1 MSPEIMD
8 NKRYNSKT
16 DIWSLGCI
24 LYEIMCLRLPF
35 EGNCMQELSKNIQ
48 TGNGGVICSS
58 LHFSQPLQDL
68 VRDMLLR
75 NSTLRPGI
83 NAILSRPVVKAC
95 ISTFLDASVKCK
107 EFSHTVI
114 HGMNILSVEPSV
126 SKLSGLSGRR
136 DTENYSDETK
146 RGSGKGME
154 EIRVEQGDSR
164 ERGLREQEKQEVQ
177 KMIKNR
183 DEAKSPLGPQDRRA
197 PSAFK
202 YDQAVVRV
210 KQPLQQDPNADVA
223 KKERPG
229 YSGEEILLRAR
240 KAEVKAENEEA
251 FALASRQALERKRA
265 YEKEAIRLMRR
276 GDGQEK
282 ERKQSPMRVERVEN
296 VAKEKGKENSSI
308 DLPIVDEKISASI
321 RFEKERMDR
330 QRKLVKKA
338 DANAKIVFQ
347 RQQDMLYQ
355 APPRAPQQSPSP
367 SPSPTPRPSPSLSP
381 TPPVPSQEI
390 VNGGRAEMKVLPRK
404 VSHVSPVRDSYKPST
419 AAAGAD
425 IEMKSSS
432 VETADILQINMPS
445 RKVAQN
451 HESQIQDPKNMVW
464 KEEFRGIADGH
475 HVPGKQAVV
484 SEDETVE
491 AGECDDVVSPF
502 IFSGHA
508 MPWRHEDPT
517 QPWGNILEGEAPS
530 EACVAAAVEYSELFS
545 QMQDILE
552 HSSAPRPQ
560 GKNSSKKDQ
569 NKQAD
574 QGPSRHQLYDCDG
587 GESDDT
593 FGDED
598 EGCYDDANGQ
608 I

>member
-1 MSPEIMD
+1 
-8 NKRYNSKT
+8 
-16 DIWSLGCI
+16 
-24 LYEIMCLRLPF
+24 
-35 EGNCMQELSKNIQ
+35 MQELSKNVQ

-83 NAILSRPVVKAC
+83 NAILGRPVVKAC

-146 RGSGKGME
+146 RGSGKGVE

-177 KMIKNR
+177 KMIKKR
-183 DEAKSPLGPQDRRA
+183 DEANSPLGPQDRRA

-210 KQPLQQDPNADVA
+210 KQPLQQDPNPDVA
-223 KKERPG
+223 RKERPG
-229 YSGEEILLRAR
+229 YSREEILLRAR
-240 KAEVKAENEEA
+240 KAEIKAENEEA
-251 FALASRQALERKRA
+251 FAMASRQALERKRA

-296 VAKEKGKENSSI
+296 VAKEKGKEKNAQSREKNSSI
-308 DLPIVDEKISASI
+308 ELRVVDEKISASI
-321 RFEKERMDR
+321 RDAEEMRKLAAQRDMKAKQNLLRFEKERMDR

-355 APPRAPQQSPSP
+355 APPRAPQH

-381 TPPVPSQEI
+381 IPPVPSLGMA
-390 VNGGRAEMKVLPRK
+390 NGGRAEMKEPPRK
-404 VSHVSPVRDSYKPST
+404 VSHVSPVRDSHKPSRS
-419 AAAGAD
+419 AAGAGACAD

-432 VETADILQINMPS
+432 VETADILQVNMPS
-445 RKVAQN
+445 RTAAQN
-451 HESQIQDPKNMVW
+451 LESQIQDPKNMVW
-464 KEEFRGIADGH
+464 KEEFRGIAGGH
-475 HVPGKQAVV
+475 HVPTKQ
-484 SEDETVE
+484 SGTCEDETVE
-491 AGECDDVVSPF
+491 AGECEDVVSPF

-517 QPWGNILEGEAPS
+517 QPWGNVLEGEAPS
-530 EACVAAAVEYSELFS
+530 VACVAAAVEYSELFS

-552 HSSAPRPQ
+552 HSSSPRPQ
-560 GKNSSKKDQ
+560 GKKASKRDQ

>member
-1 MSPEIMD
+1 
-8 NKRYNSKT
+8 
-16 DIWSLGCI
+16 
-24 LYEIMCLRLPF
+24 
-35 EGNCMQELSKNIQ
+35 MQELSKNVQ

-68 VRDMLLR
+68 VGDMLLR

-146 RGSGKGME
+146 RGSGKGIE

-177 KMIKNR
+177 KMIKKRN
-183 DEAKSPLGPQDRRA
+183 EANSPLGPQDRRA

-210 KQPLQQDPNADVA
+210 KQPIQQDPNAEVG

-229 YSGEEILLRAR
+229 YSREEILLRAR
-240 KAEVKAENEEA
+240 KAEIKVENEET

-265 YEKEAIRLMRR
+265 YEREAIRLMRR

-282 ERKQSPMRVERVEN
+282 DRKQSPMRVERVEN
-296 VAKEKGKENSSI
+296 VAKEKGKEKNVQSREKNSSI
-308 DLPIVDEKISASI
+308 DLPVVDEKISASI
-321 RFEKERMDR
+321 RDAEEMRKLAAHRDMKAKQNLLRFEKERMDR
-330 QRKLVKKA
+330 HRKIVKKA

-347 RQQDMLYQ
+347 WQQDMLYQ
-355 APPRAPQQSPSP
+355 SPPRAPQQSR
-367 SPSPTPRPSPSLSP
+367 SPTPRPSPSLSP
-381 TPPVPSQEI
+381 TPPVP
-390 VNGGRAEMKVLPRK
+390 RAEMKELPRK
-404 VSHVSPVRDSYKPST
+404 VSHVSPVRDSYKPSI
-419 AAAGAD
+419 AAGAGAD

-432 VETADILQINMPS
+432 VETADILQINNPP
-445 RKVAQN
+445 RKAPQN
-451 HESQIQDPKNMVW
+451 QESQIQDPKNMVW
-464 KEEFRGIADGH
+464 KEEFRGIAGGH
-475 HVPGKQAVV
+475 HVPGKHAGIG
-484 SEDETVE
+484 EDETVE

-517 QPWGNILEGEAPS
+517 QPWGNVLEGEAPS
-530 EACVAAAVEYSELFS
+530 QACVAAAVEYSELFS

-560 GKNSSKKDQ
+560 GKKSSKKDQ

-574 QGPSRHQLYDCDG
+574 QGSSRHQLYDCDG

>member
-1 MSPEIMD
+1 
-8 NKRYNSKT
+8 
-16 DIWSLGCI
+16 
-24 LYEIMCLRLPF
+24 
-35 EGNCMQELSKNIQ
+35 MQELAQNVQ

-58 LHFSQPLQDL
+58 LHFSQSLEDL

-83 NAILSRPVVKAC
+83 NAILGRPVVKAC

-114 HGMNILSVEPSV
+114 HGMNILSVEHSV

-136 DTENYSDETK
+136 NTENYSDAIK
-146 RGSGKGME
+146 RGSGKGIE
-154 EIRVEQGDSR
+154 EKRAEQGDSR

-177 KMIKNR
+177 KMIKKR
-183 DEAKSPLGPQDRRA
+183 DEANSPSGPQDRRP

-210 KQPLQQDPNADVA
+210 KQPFQKDPNPDVGR
-223 KKERPG
+223 KERPG
-229 YSGEEILLRAR
+229 YSREEILLRAR
-240 KAEVKAENEEA
+240 KAEIKVENEEA

-282 ERKQSPMRVERVEN
+282 ERKKSPMRVERVEN
-296 VAKEKGKENSSI
+296 IVKEKEKGKEKNALSREKNSSI
-308 DLPIVDEKISASI
+308 DLPVVDEKISASI
-321 RFEKERMDR
+321 RDAEEVRKLAAQRDIIVKQNLLRFEKERMDR
-330 QRKLVKKA
+330 QRKFVKKA
-338 DANAKIVFQ
+338 DACAKIVSQ

-355 APPRAPQQSPSP
+355 APPRAPQHPPSP
-367 SPSPTPRPSPSLSP
+367 CPSPRPSPSLSP
-381 TPPVPSQEI
+381 TPPVPSLEM
-390 VNGGRAEMKVLPRK
+390 VNGGRAEMKDLPRK
-404 VSHVSPVRDSYKPST
+404 VSHGSPVRDSYKPSI

-425 IEMKSSS
+425 IEMKSSC
-432 VETADILQINMPS
+432 VETADILQINIPS
-445 RKVAQN
+445 RNGAQ
-451 HESQIQDPKNMVW
+451 ESQIQDPKNMVW
-464 KEEFRGIADGH
+464 KEEFRGMAGGH
-475 HVPGKQAVV
+475 HVPRKHSGIC
-484 SEDETVE
+484 EDETVE

-517 QPWGNILEGEAPS
+517 QSWGNVLEGEALS
-530 EACVAAAVEYSELFS
+530 EACVTAAVEYSELFA

-552 HSSAPRPQ
+552 HSSAPRPL
-560 GKNSSKKDQ
+560 GEMASNR
-569 NKQAD
+569 NENNHAD
-574 QGPSRHQLYDCDG
+574 QGHSRHQLYDCDG

-598 EGCYDDANGQ
+598 EGGYDDANGQ